1 MTVGERIK
9 NRRKEI
15 GMSADVLAQRIGV
28 SRSTIFRYENGS
40 IENLPMSNLEPI
52 AKTLYTSVQY
62 LMGWDDNEAP
72 TISGERK
79 QLVDL
84 IPYLP
89 DDMVHAMLILAIQAG
104 QQK

>member
-15 GMSADVLAQRIGV
+15 GMSADVLAKRIGV

-72 TISGERK
+72 TISGER
-79 QLVDL
+79 